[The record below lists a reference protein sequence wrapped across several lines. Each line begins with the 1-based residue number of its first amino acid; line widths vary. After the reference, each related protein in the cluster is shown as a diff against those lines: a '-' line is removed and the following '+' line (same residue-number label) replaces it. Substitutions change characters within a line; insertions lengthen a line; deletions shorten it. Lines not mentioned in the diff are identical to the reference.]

1 MLQYI
6 LLQAETVTE
15 TTLQTVENV
24 IPHEEKLNILSLLFA
39 PGTIWITI
47 PLLISIG
54 VIVYIFVERYLTLK
68 KASKHDVNFM
78 NNIRDFMHNDRLDS
92 ALTLCKNTNSP
103 LARMIEKGI
112 SRLGKPLH
120 DISETINNV
129 GQLEVARL
137 ERGINIV
144 ATLSTIAPML
154 GFLGT
159 VTGMIVAF
167 NDMAHSGNNL
177 EIADLASGIYTALIT
192 TVSGLIVGII
202 GYLCYNILVSK
213 VSEVVVLLEAKAT
226 EFMDLL
232 HEPVK

>member
-1 MLQYI
+1 MLQSI
-6 LLQAETVTE
+6 LLQTE
-15 TTLQTVENV
+15 AITENTLQVVENV
-24 IPHEEKLNILSLLFA
+24 IPQQEKLNILSLLFS

-47 PLLISIG
+47 PLLIAIG

-68 KASKHDVNFM
+68 KASKQDVNFM

-92 ALTLCKNTNSP
+92 ALTLCKTTNSP

-120 DISETINNV
+120 DINETINNV

-137 ERGINIV
+137 EKGINIV
-144 ATLSTIAPML
+144 ATLSSIAPML

-177 EIADLASGIYTALIT
+177 EIADLATGIYTALIT
-192 TVSGLIVGII
+192 TASGLLVGIV

>member
-24 IPHEEKLNILSLLFA
+24 IPHEEKMNILSLLFS

-137 ERGINIV
+137 EKGINIV
-144 ATLSTIAPML
+144 ATLSSIAPML
-154 GFLGT
+154 GFFGT

-192 TVSGLIVGII
+192 TASGLLVGIV

>member
-24 IPHEEKLNILSLLFA
+24 IPHEEKMNILSLLFSS
-39 PGTIWITI
+39 GTIWITI

-137 ERGINIV
+137 EKGINIV
-144 ATLSTIAPML
+144 ATLSSIAPML
-154 GFLGT
+154 GFFGT

-192 TVSGLIVGII
+192 TASGLLVGIV

>member
-24 IPHEEKLNILSLLFA
+24 IPHEEKLNILSLLFSS
-39 PGTIWITI
+39 GTIWITI

-137 ERGINIV
+137 EKGINIV
-144 ATLSTIAPML
+144 ATLSSIAPML
-154 GFLGT
+154 GFFGT

-192 TVSGLIVGII
+192 TASGLLVGIV

>member
-1 MLQYI
+1 MLQSI
-6 LLQAETVTE
+6 LLQTEAVTE
-15 TTLQTVENV
+15 NTLQAVENV
-24 IPHEEKLNILSLLFA
+24 IPHQEKLNILSLLFS

-47 PLLISIG
+47 PLLIAIG

-68 KASKHDVNFM
+68 KASKQDVNFM

-120 DISETINNV
+120 DINETINNV

-137 ERGINIV
+137 EKGINIV
-144 ATLSTIAPML
+144 ATLSSIAPML

-177 EIADLASGIYTALIT
+177 EISDLASGIYTALIT
-192 TVSGLIVGII
+192 TASGLLVGII